1 MANDAQI
8 VSCEGD
14 RGTHR
19 PRGPVPVEREG
30 RGACFDRHP
39 HEAAP
44 VTPWSRVLPRVRVVT
59 GPQMQREGRG
69 DERHLQQPILPLL
82 PRGAPAWPAVTVAV
96 LAILRP
102 HLPAH
107 AAYLGAHPHV
117 GPDHGLAR
125 PALPRVLRGAAAT
138 LD

>member
-59 GPQMQREGRG
+59 GRGVDPKDDAHVIGRRG
-69 DERHLQQPILPLL
+69 DEVTESLGRA
-82 PRGAPAWPAVTVAV
+82 PRLG
-96 LAILRP
+96 LRDDD
-102 HLPAH
+102 
-107 AAYLGAHPHV
+107 GT
-117 GPDHGLAR
+117 GPEI
-125 PALPRVLRGAAAT
+125 
-138 LD
+138 